1 MTMVMAA
8 AWSASVAPP
17 SAVAGD
23 VASAAA
29 AGSQYSGFGAIAT
42 GGHGR
47 PVFKVSSLA
56 DRGSGTLRDALA
68 LASGAGGATVT
79 FGVGGDIVL
88 GSGLSVPANTTI
100 DGTSAPA
107 PGVTL
112 WGDGVGGGGGVLN
125 IYKSNVIVRGLR
137 IRNAGNDGVQIAP
150 KAGVSIS
157 GIVIDHCSVTNSG
170 DGGIDVTGRNG
181 LTTTDVTLSWNYI
194 AGSGSGCAKGTC
206 GGGSLIKYG
215 VDRVSVHANLWDKN
229 LRRNPSVNGGQIVD
243 GTLADIRGNVVRGY
257 QQSGVQVVN
266 GARANVVG
274 NFIDGGKPA
283 WFASPYVYAAQ
294 NVMDGP
300 EGTQAASWDVMAPLG
315 AVTRDAVVG
324 GAGASPRDDLD
335 HFYMDVLKT
344 YAEVK
349 SAGVDA
355 GEPPVGGGSPG
366 PSAAPTPSVK
376 PTPAPP
382 SAGDYPLAAF
392 PANLIDEAGIY
403 QARALYKRADGE
415 RRRARFPM
423 AETDYIVL
431 MRMLQGATGH
441 FARESHRIMAR
452 TEHDLAGMDRW
463 RFKRIPAA
471 LQHAR
476 ASIAHCAI
484 GGCDARTMGSVGQ
497 AVEIAAYLVN
507 HGQAVPAWDPPRY

>member
-1 MTMVMAA
+1 MIMAA
-8 AWSASVAPP
+8 AWSASVA
-17 SAVAGD
+17 STATAG
-23 VASAAA
+23 A
-29 AGSQYSGFGAIAT
+29 QYGGFGAIAT
-42 GGHGR
+42 GGQGR

-68 LASGAGGATVT
+68 LASSAGGATVT

-88 GSGLSVPANTTI
+88 GSGLPVPANTTI
-100 DGTSAPA
+100 DGTTAPA
-107 PGVTL
+107 PGITL
-112 WGDGVGGGGGVLN
+112 WGDAARGGGGALN
-125 IYKSNVIVRGLR
+125 IFQSNVIVRGLR
-137 IRNAGNDGVQIAP
+137 VRNAGNDGVQIAP
-150 KAGVSIS
+150 KAGASIS
-157 GIVIDHCSVTNSG
+157 RIVIDHCSITNSG

-181 LTTTDVTLSWNYI
+181 FTTTDVTLSWNYI

-215 VDRVSVHANLWDKN
+215 VDRVSVHANFWDKN
-229 LRRNPSVNGGQIVD
+229 LRRNPSVDGGKIAN
-243 GTLADIRGNVVRGY
+243 GTLIDIRGNVVRGY
-257 QQSGVQVVN
+257 QQNGMQVVN

-283 WFASPYVYAAQ
+283 WFASDYVYAAQ
-294 NVMDGP
+294 NVMHGP
-300 EGTQAASWDVMAPLG
+300 EGTQAAPWDVMAPLG
-315 AVTRDAVVG
+315 AVTREAVVA

-335 HFYMDVLKT
+335 DYYRDVLTT
-344 YAEVK
+344 YAQVK

-355 GEPPVGGGSPG
+355 GDPPVDDGNPG
-366 PSAAPTPSVK
+366 PSAAPTPGVK

-382 SAGDYPLAAF
+382 SAGGFPLLAL
-392 PANLIDEAGIY
+392 PANPIDEAGIY

-415 RRRARFPM
+415 RARGQFPI
-423 AETDYIVL
+423 AETDYITL
-431 MRMLQGATGH
+431 MRMVQGATGH
-441 FARESHRIMAR
+441 FARECHKIMAR

-471 LQHAR
+471 LQHSR

-484 GGCDARTMGSVGQ
+484 GGCDATLMGSVGQ
-497 AVEIAAYLVN
+497 AVEITAYLVQ